1 MSNQFLECSKIE
13 KDLLSSDKIS
23 NDDVFSS
30 STTLVT
36 KKDLEAPERK
46 SNYAPHELVAQGS
59 RLAPKVSEFV
69 EGQRRI
75 GGTAHAEKLVLELN
89 AASQI
94 NRGPPGAFASSRLH
108 LDMLLGRDESYS
120 FGDYLG
126 GYDKEQKC
134 TGSHRVTVAAEYG
147 SHEPITQHA
156 LVSNQN
162 IPKPNPL
169 HTTFKNHNFPANFLN
184 ETNVLDYFC
193 NPDNIFYDM
202 KSCNQVIRMQQIG
215 RPLEECLQSMAGEQ
229 YVLHFARPPLFVI
242 CKQQRNL
249 GINQNIVTPLAYYY
263 IINGTVYQA
272 PDAFSLVQ
280 SRLLGAVAP
289 LGQAFEQMLKFSR
302 FNVAKGYS
310 WEFDKKPAPEGDE
323 ENDDEEDEALLRGG
337 TSKKKADSDEAAHIA
352 ARSSTFQEQR
362 TTNILQ
368 VRTGDTVGRRGVR

>member
-1 MSNQFLECSKIE
+1 VLQIMSNQFLECSKIE

-126 GYDKEQKC
+126 GYDKE
-134 TGSHRVTVAAEYG
+134 
-147 SHEPITQHA
+147 
-156 LVSNQN
+156 
-162 IPKPNPL
+162 
-169 HTTFKNHNFPANFLN
+169 F
-184 ETNVLDYFC
+184 
-193 NPDNIFYDM
+193 
-202 KSCNQVIRMQQIG
+202 
-215 RPLEECLQSMAGEQ
+215 
-229 YVLHFARPPLFVI
+229 
-242 CKQQRNL
+242 
-249 GINQNIVTPLAYYY
+249 
-263 IINGTVYQA
+263 
-272 PDAFSLVQ
+272 
-280 SRLLGAVAP
+280 
-289 LGQAFEQMLKFSR
+289 
-302 FNVAKGYS
+302 
-310 WEFDKKPAPEGDE
+310 
-323 ENDDEEDEALLRGG
+323 
-337 TSKKKADSDEAAHIA
+337 
-352 ARSSTFQEQR
+352 
-362 TTNILQ
+362 
-368 VRTGDTVGRRGVR
+368 